1 VEDATLMASRSSAM
15 YGLFEQPE
23 AAQLAYAALRRA
35 GIAESDITVISSEP
49 FEHFEFSHRDRSLA
63 LFRLAG
69 VGGVV
74 GFIIG
79 VSLTAGTE
87 RAWPINVGNM
97 PILAWWPNLVII
109 FELTML
115 SAILTTVVSLL
126 VTARLPSRAQSLYD
140 PAVSDGKILVGVPLT
155 ADRMPDA
162 IRRAL
167 DAGGALA
174 VKTADFQS

>member
-1 VEDATLMASRSSAM
+1 MATMPGM
-15 YGLFEQPE
+15 YGLYEEPL
-23 AAQLAYAALRRA
+23 AAQQAFTALRRA
-35 GIAESDITVISSEP
+35 GVAESDITVISSEP

-69 VGGVV
+69 LGGVV
-74 GFIIG
+74 GFILG

-97 PILAWWPNLVII
+97 PIVAWWPNLVII

-126 VTARLPSRAQSLYD
+126 VTARLPTRAKSMYD
-140 PAVSDGKILVGVPLT
+140 PAVSDGKILVGVAIT
-155 ADRMPDA
+155 ADRTPDT

-167 DAGGALA
+167 DVGGALA

>member
-1 VEDATLMASRSSAM
+1 MATMPGM
-15 YGLFEQPE
+15 YGLYEEPL
-23 AAQLAYAALRRA
+23 AAQQAFTALRRA
-35 GIAESDITVISSEP
+35 GVAESDITVISSEP
-49 FEHFEFSHRDRSLA
+49 FEHFEFSHRDRSLT

-69 VGGVV
+69 LGGVV
-74 GFIIG
+74 GFILG

-97 PILAWWPNLVII
+97 PIVAWWPNLVII

-126 VTARLPSRAQSLYD
+126 VTARLPTRAKSMYD
-140 PAVSDGKILVGVPLT
+140 PAVSDGKILVGVAIT
-155 ADRMPDA
+155 ADRTPDT

-174 VKTADFQS
+174 VKTADFQR

>member
-1 VEDATLMASRSSAM
+1 MATMPGM
-15 YGLFEQPE
+15 YGLYEEPL
-23 AAQLAYAALRRA
+23 AAQQAFTALRRA
-35 GIAESDITVISSEP
+35 GVAESDITVISSEP

-69 VGGVV
+69 LGGVV
-74 GFIIG
+74 GFILG

-97 PILAWWPNLVII
+97 PIVAWWPNLVII

-126 VTARLPSRAQSLYD
+126 VTARLPTRAKSMYD
-140 PAVSDGKILVGVPLT
+140 PAVSDGKILVGVAIT
-155 ADRMPDA
+155 ADRTPDT

-174 VKTADFQS
+174 VKTADFQR

>member
-1 VEDATLMASRSSAM
+1 MKSKSASKTKAM
-15 YGLFEQPE
+15 YGLYGEPDG
-23 AAQLAYAALRRA
+23 AQRAFTALRRA
-35 GIAESDITVISSEP
+35 GVYEKDITVISSEP
-49 FEHFEFSHRDRSLA
+49 FEHHEFSHRDRSSV

-69 VGGVV
+69 AGGVV

-79 VSLTAGTE
+79 VFLTAGTE
-87 RAWPINVGNM
+87 RAWAINVGGM
-97 PILAWWPNLVII
+97 PTVAWWPNLVII

-126 VTARLPSRAQSLYD
+126 VTARLPSRVKAPYD
-140 PAVSDGKILVGVPLT
+140 PEVSDGRILVGVPIT
-155 ADRMPDA
+155 ADRAPDA

-174 VKTADFQS
+174 VKTADLQS

>member
-1 VEDATLMASRSSAM
+1 M
-15 YGLFEQPE
+15 YGLYVEPDG
-23 AAQLAYAALRRA
+23 AQRAFTALCRA
-35 GIAESDITVISSEP
+35 GVAERDITVISSEP
-49 FEHFEFSHRDRSLA
+49 FEHYPFSHRDRSLA

-69 VGGVV
+69 LGGVV

-87 RAWPINVGNM
+87 LAWPINVGGM
-97 PILAWWPNLVII
+97 PTVAWWPNLVII

-126 VTARLPSRAQSLYD
+126 VAARLPARADKLYD
-140 PAVSDGKILVGVPLT
+140 PEVSDGKILVGVPMT
-155 ADRMPDA
+155 DGRAPDA